1 MALENTT
8 TSSVGTGFNALLSKL
23 DLASGFND
31 SKATNSTNSS
41 TTPDNEAAKG
51 GESLPSIF
59 SLLLEQQSQT
69 NEPVG
74 TSDTVADTSADT
86 IADKEEAISA
96 ASLAADALS
105 PLTTMSNALSDD
117 AIVAMQGTLLTA
129 LQNNIFQ
136 ALSTNSDTTNTATTS
151 ATSDLS
157 NANINQSEASPT
169 LFDTL
174 YTNAFGDD
182 GLNLKD
188 GFDVLNIA
196 NHLPI
201 VSDVYEATTSSHT
214 AAAASLAGSF
224 LYGGIGGLMYNAVD
238 LAVENVTGQSISNNL
253 WSMGQALVSSSFSEI
268 NADSA
273 SQVLDESVFASTPIE
288 TNDIKAGIA
297 NKAADATYQ
306 FVQRGLN

>member
-31 SKATNSTNSS
+31 SKAAESTNSS
-41 TTPDNEAAKG
+41 TTSDIEAAKS

-74 TSDTVADTSADT
+74 TSDTVAD
-86 IADKEEAISA
+86 ISA
-96 ASLAADALS
+96 TSLAEDALS
-105 PLTTMSNALSDD
+105 PLTTISNALSDD
-117 AIVAMQGTLLTA
+117 AIAAMQGTLLTA

-136 ALSTNSDTTNTATTS
+136 ALSTNSDTTNTATS
-151 ATSDLS
+151 ATSNLS
-157 NANINQSEASPT
+157 NASINQGETSPT

-196 NHLPI
+196 NHLPV
-201 VSDVYEATTSSHT
+201 VSDIYEATTSSHT

-253 WSMGQALVSSSFSEI
+253 WSMGQAFVSSSFSKI

-273 SQVLDESVFASTPIE
+273 SQVLDESVLASTPIE
-288 TNDIKAGIA
+288 TNDLKTGIA

>member
-31 SKATNSTNSS
+31 SKATNSA
-41 TTPDNEAAKG
+41 TTSDNEAATSG
-51 GESLPSIF
+51 DSLPSIF

-74 TSDTVADTSADT
+74 TSDTVTDT

-105 PLTTMSNALSDD
+105 PLTNMSNVLSDD

-136 ALSTNSDTTNTATTS
+136 ALSSNSDTTNTATTS
-151 ATSDLS
+151 ATSDINNTS
-157 NANINQSEASPT
+157 INQNEASPT

-201 VSDVYEATTSSHT
+201 VSDIYEATTSSHT

-224 LYGGIGGLMYNAVD
+224 LYGGVGGLMYNAVD

-253 WSMGQALVSSSFSEI
+253 WSMGQALVSSSLSEI

-273 SQVLDESVFASTPIE
+273 SQVSDDNALASTSIE
-288 TNDIKAGIA
+288 TTDIKAGIA

>member
-74 TSDTVADTSADT
+74 TSDTVADTSADN
-86 IADKEEAISA
+86 KEVISA
-96 ASLAADALS
+96 ASLAEDVLS

>member
-23 DLASGFND
+23 DLASGFSD
-31 SKATNSTNSS
+31 SKAAESTNSS
-41 TTPDNEAAKG
+41 TTTDNEAAKS

-69 NEPVG
+69 NEPVS
-74 TSDTVADTSADT
+74 TSDVVADTSADT
-86 IADKEEAISA
+86 KEAISTT
-96 ASLAADALS
+96 SLAEDTLS
-105 PLTTMSNALSDD
+105 PTTTISNALSDD

-136 ALSTNSDTTNTATTS
+136 ALSTNSDTTNTATSETS
-151 ATSDLS
+151 NLS
-157 NANINQSEASPT
+157 KASVNQSETSPT

-196 NHLPI
+196 NHLPV
-201 VSDVYEATTSSHT
+201 VSDIYEATTSSHT

-253 WSMGQALVSSSFSEI
+253 WSMGQAFVSSSFSKI

-273 SQVLDESVFASTPIE
+273 SQVLDESVSASTPIE

>member
-8 TSSVGTGFNALLSKL
+8 TNSVGTGFNALLSKL

-74 TSDTVADTSADT
+74 TSDTVADTSADN
-86 IADKEEAISA
+86 KEVISA
-96 ASLAADALS
+96 ASLAEDVLS

-273 SQVLDESVFASTPIE
+273 AQVLDESVFASTPIE

>member
-41 TTPDNEAAKG
+41 TTPGNEAEKG

-74 TSDTVADTSADT
+74 TSDTVADTSADN
-86 IADKEEAISA
+86 KEVISA
-96 ASLAADALS
+96 ASLAEDVLS

>member
-41 TTPDNEAAKG
+41 TTPGNEAAKG

-74 TSDTVADTSADT
+74 TSDTVADTSADN
-86 IADKEEAISA
+86 KEVISA
-96 ASLAADALS
+96 ASLAEDVLS

>member
-8 TSSVGTGFNALLSKL
+8 TTSVGTGFNALLSKL

-31 SKATNSTNSS
+31 SKATDSTNSS
-41 TTPDNEAAKG
+41 TTSDIEAAKS

-74 TSDTVADTSADT
+74 TSDTVAD
-86 IADKEEAISA
+86 ISA
-96 ASLAADALS
+96 TSLAEDALS
-105 PLTTMSNALSDD
+105 PLTTISNALSDN
-117 AIVAMQGTLLTA
+117 AIAAMQGTLLTA

-136 ALSTNSDTTNTATTS
+136 ALSTNSDTTNTATS
-151 ATSDLS
+151 ATSNLS
-157 NANINQSEASPT
+157 NASINQSETSPT

-196 NHLPI
+196 NHLPV
-201 VSDVYEATTSSHT
+201 VSDIYEATTSSHT

-253 WSMGQALVSSSFSEI
+253 WSMGQAFVSSSFSKI
-268 NADSA
+268 NTDSA
-273 SQVLDESVFASTPIE
+273 SQVLDESVLASSPIE

>member
-8 TSSVGTGFNALLSKL
+8 TSSVGSGFNALLSKL
-23 DLASGFND
+23 DLASGFNG
-31 SKATNSTNSS
+31 SKAVESTNSS
-41 TTPDNEAAKG
+41 TTSDIEAAKS

-74 TSDTVADTSADT
+74 TSDTVAD
-86 IADKEEAISA
+86 ISA
-96 ASLAADALS
+96 TSLAEDALS
-105 PLTTMSNALSDD
+105 PLTTISNALSDD
-117 AIVAMQGTLLTA
+117 AIAAMQGTLLTA

-136 ALSTNSDTTNTATTS
+136 ALSTNSDTTNTATS
-151 ATSDLS
+151 ATSNLS
-157 NANINQSEASPT
+157 NASINQSETSPT

-196 NHLPI
+196 NHLPV
-201 VSDVYEATTSSHT
+201 VSDIYEATTSSHT

-253 WSMGQALVSSSFSEI
+253 WSMGQAFVSSSFGKI

-273 SQVLDESVFASTPIE
+273 SQVLNESVLTSTPIE